1 MPRDTGARHRIL
13 RHLREYG
20 SVQDRSGRAT
30 HELKD
35 AVGYEGSTVGF
46 TQLLA
51 SMASAGMIVR
61 DVRGKRTY
69 RISLPVEAR
78 VREPADLVDGTHEA
92 AAVGDEG
99 TVRATSIEHIAGST
113 DVDYDQLASR
123 LLRQVAR
130 NLSDQSGGSAAAQR
144 KIRSLEA
151 RVTELEREIARTRAE
166 RNQAAEERDEAQ
178 ERLRAAES
186 NLSTLTDRM
195 GQRRG
200 DTGGRPPATHGSES
214 LDNEERALL
223 RRLSSA

>member
-13 RHLREYG
+13 QHLREHG
-20 SVQDRSGRAT
+20 AVQDRSGRAT

-51 SMASAGMIVR
+51 SMAGAGLIDR
-61 DVRGKRTY
+61 EVRGKRTY
-69 RISLPVEAR
+69 RISLPLEAR
-78 VREPADLVDGTHEA
+78 LHDSARSTDGAETL
-92 AAVGDEG
+92 GSLDDDG
-99 TVRATSIEHIAGST
+99 SGRITSIERLTGGA
-113 DVDYDQLASR
+113 DVDYDQLAAR

-130 NLSDQSGGSAAAQR
+130 NLTDPSAASAGAQR
-144 KIRSLEA
+144 RIRSLEA
-151 RVTELEREIARTRAE
+151 RVTELERELARTRAE

-195 GQRRG
+195 SQRRG
-200 DTGGRPPATHGSES
+200 DPGRDAGRPDSGRGDSGFRP
-214 LDNEERALL
+214 
-223 RRLSSA
+223 